1 VESIGRGDRTG
12 KVSVLD
18 GSNPEGVRTLHEL
31 TKRLERYDFDGGC
44 LFTDANR
51 GMLFEHT
58 VGKRRRDGEIVESWY
73 RAGQ

>member
-1 VESIGRGDRTG
+1 M
-12 KVSVLD
+12 
-18 GSNPEGVRTLHEL
+18 
-31 TKRLERYDFDGGC
+31 KRLERYDFDGGC

-51 GMLFEHT
+51 GMLFEDT